1 MIFQRPFDNLFTR
14 ASIMLP
20 LNSPTEPRDHN
31 LSYLSSSPSS
41 GTNDSLVGKLKN
53 FVKQLWIVGY
63 DASILQQVT
72 YRTTFLVAYES
83 RDHLLSYFSS
93 LSAPTEQQAQAQ
105 AQPLWKLWLFYQVV
119 STMASAVS
127 YPFDTVYRRMIAQSH
142 FARVTEEDNDR
153 NSKDSSGSDSGENK
167 RYRNVL
173 HAMGQIVHEEGIASL
188 YKGFWLNRLTNIM
201 SAAISL
207 GTLMIMEQE

>member
-1 MIFQRPFDNLFTR
+1 
-14 ASIMLP
+14 
-20 LNSPTEPRDHN
+20 
-31 LSYLSSSPSS
+31 
-41 GTNDSLVGKLKN
+41 
-53 FVKQLWIVGY
+53 
-63 DASILQQVT
+63 
-72 YRTTFLVAYES
+72 
-83 RDHLLSYFSS
+83 
-93 LSAPTEQQAQAQ
+93 
-105 AQPLWKLWLFYQVV
+105 
-119 STMASAVS
+119 MASAVS

-153 NSKDSSGSDSGENK
+153 NSHDSSGDENK

-173 HAMGQIVHEEGIASL
+173 HAMSQIVREEGIASL